1 MKKELTKAEERK
13 KTAVAVIKVFIALTL
28 LLGGLNL
35 FGYVAL
41 SSIAKYICGGVSGL
55 VGIYT
60 LVTNMR

>member
-1 MKKELTKAEERK
+1 MKKETNNSEERK
-13 KTAVAVIKVFIALTL
+13 RTAVAILKVAIALAL

-41 SSIAKYICGGVSGL
+41 SSIAKMICGGVSGL